1 MNKKSAWLNLRG
13 IAQSLTK
20 VRRKTKIKRIWK
32 TTKDMTQIL

>member
-20 VRRKTKIKRIWK
+20 VRRKTKIKKIWK
-32 TTKDMTQIL
+32 K